1 MKHLLALITALSLS
15 LGLSPAQAD
24 ESTQNVVLINTFTV
38 PADKLDEAIAMWD
51 AAREFLHTQP
61 GYISTKLHQSLS
73 GDAQYQL
80 INVAQWE
87 TPEAYQAC
95 HRPDARNRKSATY
108 RRRGARPGA
117 VQCDPRLS
125 GTLRNRARV
134 VPYSSSRP
142 CHSCMTQSGRAHA
155 RWQRQAI
162 RWSATPPEQR
172 DLPGP

>member
-73 GDAQYQL
+73 EDAQYQL

-87 TPEAYQAC
+87 TPEAYQA
-95 HRPDARNRKSATY
+95 ATALM
-108 RRRGARPGA
+108 RETANL
-117 VQCDPRLS
+117 PRIE
-125 GTLRNRARV
+125 GV
-134 VPYSSSRP
+134 VPGPALYNV
-142 CHSCMTQSGRAHA
+142 
-155 RWQRQAI
+155 I
-162 RWSATPPEQR
+162 R
-172 DLPGP
+172 D